1 MPLNNQWVKEEIK
14 RKVKKYLE
22 TNRNGNI
29 PKLVGSQSSSKREVH
44 NNKCLQKATRKVSNL
59 TPQGT
64 RKRR

>member
-29 PKLVGSQSSSKREVH
+29 PKLVGSQK
-44 NNKCLQKATRKVSNL
+44 QF
-59 TPQGT
+59 
-64 RKRR
+64 